1 MTAVRWLTCS
11 IPPSM
16 VAAVADMDG
25 AVDVLSQEMR
35 QAWPVVAQATASLR
49 GSLVGGTA
57 LTIHLRHRQSF
68 DLDFLV
74 HDRFDGA
81 ILYRELNRLAE
92 SSGLSCDL
100 QTAESDSMHALV
112 NGIVVQVFTQPWRG
126 DKPGYV
132 RQLSNPLVVDGMRV
146 GSLPDLLATK
156 LDVIMYRPKL
166 RDYIDIA
173 AIDQS
178 GRYRIEDGLRF
189 HMQRYGI
196 EPTSKTPSEIL
207 RLLESPGRLTADRV
221 FEDSKDETLE
231 YLRMRAQEARAA
243 SGAWQNSAKTLT
255 LRDNDDEHYR
265 LSALSRRATCGAW
278 MPKSRAYCVL
288 PKNHRGHHRSR

>member
-1 MTAVRWLTCS
+1 M
-11 IPPSM
+11 PPSM
-16 VAAVADMDG
+16 VAAVADID
-25 AVDVLSQEMR
+25 AYVDVLSQEMR
-35 QAWPVVAQATASLR
+35 RAWPVVAQATARLE

-57 LTIHLRHRQSF
+57 LTIYLSHRQSF
-68 DLDFLV
+68 DLDFLA
-74 HDRFDGA
+74 HDKFSGQD
-81 ILYRELNRLAE
+81 LYRKLNRLAE

-112 NGIVVQVFTQPWRG
+112 DGVVVQVFTQPWRG
-126 DKPGYV
+126 DKPGYL

-178 GRYRIEDGLRF
+178 GQYRIEDGLRF

-207 RLLESPGRLTADRV
+207 RLLESPGTLMSDRV
-221 FEDSKDETLE
+221 FEDLEDETLD

-243 SGAWQNSAKTLT
+243 SGAWQSSAKTLI
-255 LRDNDDEHYR
+255 LRNDDDLHYR
-265 LSALSRRATCGAW
+265 LSALSRRTTCGAW
-278 MPKSRAYCVL
+278 MPKSLANCVL
-288 PKNHRGHHRSR
+288 PIKHKGHHRSK